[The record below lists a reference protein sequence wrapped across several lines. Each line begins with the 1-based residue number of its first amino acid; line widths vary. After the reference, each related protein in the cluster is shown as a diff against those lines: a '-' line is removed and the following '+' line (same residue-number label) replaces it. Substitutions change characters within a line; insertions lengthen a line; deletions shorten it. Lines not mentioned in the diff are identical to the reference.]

1 METGIFVNISLYV
14 ISLIMAAIA
23 LLMTIE
29 VIDET
34 IDSEIFLG
42 LGLFIIIAIGIMNNI
57 DRKK

>member
-1 METGIFVNISLYV
+1 METGSFVNISLYV

>member
-1 METGIFVNISLYV
+1 
-14 ISLIMAAIA
+14 MAAIA